1 MDREVVVVTKVYY
14 GVPGIIPIGKLPQVN
29 QQNCPSAVRKLSPR
43 VPVGGYPSYNYIL
56 IAGRFTAKYPPLP
69 NP

>member
-43 VPVGGYPSYNYIL
+43 VLVC
-56 IAGRFTAKYPPLP
+56 ARLP
-69 NP
+69 QPQLYSNSRAVCC